1 MMYGHFQKLVE
12 NAYVNYSR
20 IIVLNGNASRIKRDF
35 MVPVTFPSA
44 NCSYEMALTKV
55 ETYYSFPNIDETNC
69 NIKVSFD
76 NGQTWKDLAIETGCY
91 EIKAIN
97 KTLQRLVVEAGG
109 KSNGITLSPDI
120 NTLKCIL
127 NITEKNYQIDFNV
140 NDSLCSVLGFKPKIY
155 KLGRHNSCQIVN
167 IMHVNSILVKCDIVA
182 ASTLDAGE
190 APLLYTFFPNVSP
203 GEKIVE
209 VPINLIYVPVTR
221 DIISSM
227 TAWLTDQDG
236 KDLNLRGEEVSLTFH
251 IRSC

>member
-1 MMYGHFQKLVE
+1 MEAHLEKLVE
-12 NAYVNYSR
+12 HAELNYSR
-20 IIVLNGNASRIKRDF
+20 MIVLTGNTSRIKEDF
-35 MVPVTFPSA
+35 MLPVTFPSP
-44 NCSYEMALTKV
+44 NCSYEMALTRL
-55 ETYYSFPNIDETNC
+55 ETYYSFPNIDKTNC

-109 KSNGITLSPDI
+109 KGNGITLSPDI

-127 NITEKNYQIDFNV
+127 NITEKNYQVDFNV
-140 NDSLCSVLGFKPKIY
+140 NHSLCSVLGFKPQIY
-155 KLGRHNSCQIVN
+155 KLGRHTSSQIVN
-167 IMHVNSILVKCDIVA
+167 IMHVNSILVQCDVVG
-182 ASTLDAGE
+182 ASTLNSGE
-190 APLLYTFFPNVSP
+190 APILYTFFPNVSP

-236 KDLNLRGEEVSLTFH
+236 KDLNLRGETVSLTFH